1 MELQIPRTFSSR
13 KRDYERLGMTVPAV
27 FLLYDTSQ
35 IVLDG
40 FLHHIFQRNLVLCG
54 DALAIIVFGRIVRH
68 SSRRTP
74 RVVVSEKII
83 SVSLAASSGF
93 TKIVSS
99 IPGRLFFICTGIPNT
114 SNAPSCS
121 RRSIT

>member
-54 DALAIIVFGRIVRH
+54 DALAIIVFGRIDDCKRSEEHTSELQSRPHLVCRLLLEKKNRQYIACVRQC
-68 SSRRTP
+68 
-74 RVVVSEKII
+74 VSNELSPETELQMLILTHI
-83 SVSLAASSGF
+83 S
-93 TKIVSS
+93 
-99 IPGRLFFICTGIPNT
+99 
-114 SNAPSCS
+114 
-121 RRSIT
+121 